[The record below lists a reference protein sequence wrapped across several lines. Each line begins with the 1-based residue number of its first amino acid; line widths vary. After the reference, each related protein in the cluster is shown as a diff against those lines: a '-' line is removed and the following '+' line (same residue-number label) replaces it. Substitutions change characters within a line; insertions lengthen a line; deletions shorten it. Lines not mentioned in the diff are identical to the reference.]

1 MDLSRPSWNGQA
13 LLERDDTETGA
24 TIIIALHSSRLG
36 PPSGG
41 TRMKTY
47 PDLAAARRDAER
59 LSEGMTY
66 KWAAA
71 GFPRGGGKAVLA
83 VPPGLQGDARD
94 GLLRRYGALIQDLGG
109 RFWTGAD
116 VGTSSRDMD
125 VIAETGAPY
134 VFSRTPSH
142 GGAGDSSGWTALGV
156 EAGIRST
163 CAHLYGDPSLSGRRI
178 VVQGAGSVGSAL
190 IERLRAAGASITFS
204 DVDEASVRRH
214 RGEGIAF
221 VEPAAVLETPCDVLA
236 PCALGGVLTAD
247 TIPRLSCRAVAGAA
261 NNQLGGPED
270 AERLRARGILY
281 APDYVINAGG
291 AVGITGQEALGWS
304 EERARQEVLRIG
316 ATLERVYALAEAEG
330 ITTEAAA
337 RRIAEERLWRGP

>member
-13 LLERDDTETGA
+13 LLERDDAETGA

-163 CAHLYGDPSLSGRRI
+163 CAQP
-178 VVQGAGSVGSAL
+178 
-190 IERLRAAGASITFS
+190 LR
-204 DVDEASVRRH
+204 
-214 RGEGIAF
+214 
-221 VEPAAVLETPCDVLA
+221 
-236 PCALGGVLTAD
+236 
-247 TIPRLSCRAVAGAA
+247 
-261 NNQLGGPED
+261 
-270 AERLRARGILY
+270 
-281 APDYVINAGG
+281 
-291 AVGITGQEALGWS
+291 
-304 EERARQEVLRIG
+304 
-316 ATLERVYALAEAEG
+316 
-330 ITTEAAA
+330 
-337 RRIAEERLWRGP
+337 